1 MLSIWEH
8 AGIKRVL
15 VHLPMHHH
23 RFADALSQFSVKLEA
38 DTQQA
43 LLAFL
48 LQRSCPVLHLSE
60 RASVKM

>member
-1 MLSIWEH
+1 
-8 AGIKRVL
+8 
-15 VHLPMHHH
+15 
-23 RFADALSQFSVKLEA
+23 LSQFSVKLEA